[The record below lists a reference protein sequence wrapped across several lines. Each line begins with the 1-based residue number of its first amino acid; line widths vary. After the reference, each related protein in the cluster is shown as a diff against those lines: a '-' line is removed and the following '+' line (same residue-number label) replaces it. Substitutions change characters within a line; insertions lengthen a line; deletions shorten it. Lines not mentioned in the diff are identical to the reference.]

1 MEVAVNRSA
10 ILVLVAILSFVS
22 LYCFYPVQRDPG
34 AGRESEVCFP
44 QVPRTGADKQGL
56 SNGQREALKKLIPQL
71 LRWAAVTEQ
80 LDPPYCR
87 SFPKDGATYSSQ
99 ELDRS
104 LMDLYGEFTNKDVSV
119 QIEVRDRIRVYVVDL
134 KMLMRLEWDESLGFA
149 AEPPDRVCSLPVGF
163 NPDESFVIR
172 LPKLSEVRWKG
183 DQRLRDSLVADI
195 VEKIRQSECT
205 KQRVAEGYSL
215 DMEIPDF
222 QPGDP
227 EIWVYLKGKKEDGF
241 NGRSVV
247 ILSVRFD
254 KTEIDTSTS
263 LPDEVEYF
271 SRKIRK
277 NAIQRKHL
285 VCRNR

>member
-1 MEVAVNRSA
+1 MSRSA
-10 ILVLVAILSFVS
+10 ILFLVVLSFV
-22 LYCFYPVQRDPG
+22 LACCMYPVRQNRTEHE
-34 AGRESEVCFP
+34 ESELGIQ
-44 QVPRTGADKQGL
+44 QVPEMGADKQAL
-56 SNGQREALKKLIPQL
+56 SNDQREALNKLIPQL
-71 LRWAAVTEQ
+71 LRWAAVTEP

-87 SFPKDGATYSSQ
+87 RFLRDGATYSSQ

-104 LMDLYGEFTNKDVSV
+104 LMDLYGEFANKDVSV
-119 QIEVRDRIRVYVVDL
+119 QVEIRDRIRVYVVDL
-134 KMLMRLEWDESLGFA
+134 KTLMRLEWDESLGFA
-149 AEPPDRVCSLPVGF
+149 AEPPSRVCELPVGF
-163 NPDESFVIR
+163 NSDESFVIR
-172 LPKLSEVRWKG
+172 LPKLSDVRWKG
-183 DQRLRDSLVADI
+183 DQRLKESLVADI
-195 VEKIRQSECT
+195 VDKIRQSECT
-205 KQRVAEGYSL
+205 KERVAEEYSL

-241 NGRSVV
+241 DGRSVV

-254 KTEIDTSTS
+254 KTEIDRSTG

-277 NAIQRKHL
+277 NAIQRKNL